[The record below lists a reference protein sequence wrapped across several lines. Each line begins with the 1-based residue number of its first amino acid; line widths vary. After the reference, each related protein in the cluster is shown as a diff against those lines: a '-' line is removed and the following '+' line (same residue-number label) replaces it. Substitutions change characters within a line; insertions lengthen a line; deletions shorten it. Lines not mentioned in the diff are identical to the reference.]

1 MLFLHLIYLMSIPG
15 KKYGM
20 EVDLRVSIEGHY
32 ERLLVM
38 MRIVVWFDYWKNKR
52 TGEWLSM
59 ADISCK
65 IDMLKLPLTLYRFL

>member
-1 MLFLHLIYLMSIPG
+1 MLFLHLIYIMSIPG

-20 EVDLRVSIEGHY
+20 KVDLRVSIEGHY

-38 MRIVVWFDYWKNKR
+38 MRIVVSLDYWKNR
-52 TGEWLSM
+52 TGEWLSI

>member
-1 MLFLHLIYLMSIPG
+1 MLFLLLIYLMSIPG

-38 MRIVVWFDYWKNKR
+38 MRIVVWFDYWKTR
-52 TGEWLSM
+52 ELESGYLWL
-59 ADISCK
+59 I
-65 IDMLKLPLTLYRFL
+65 FLVK

>member
-1 MLFLHLIYLMSIPG
+1 MSIPG

-65 IDMLKLPLTLYRFL
+65 TDMLKLPLTLYRFL